1 MAVLVSVTRWN
12 KWLADDL
19 DRCFIVS
26 TVCPL
31 IEQSWMVVTLRVP
44 QSPVSV
50 DIEILVG
57 LVGGGRGEADDL

>member
-1 MAVLVSVTRWN
+1 MAVLISVTRWN

-31 IEQSWMVVTLRVP
+31 IEQSWMVVTLRAP
-44 QSPVSV
+44 QSFSV

-57 LVGGGRGEADDL
+57 LDGGGRGEADDL